1 MSTEAM
7 MPISADAL
15 HYRTILFELRKPVTI
30 PPQIFDEIWPYVDS
44 KYECRLRKSRKSSV
58 AQVADTDGKVIK
70 RRQSS
75 IRNANLCNVRIK
87 VLHLVDGTAVTIERL
102 DEHTHTHDIEESFQI
117 KKPGI
122 LVGYIKSEAAKNY
135 SASQIYHAIH
145 SAGTH
150 EGAERLKELEEKK
163 QERREMRRSEKQ
175 KRRALQTQGQLNM
188 EYNDVCEELDLVASD
203 KFRIIFRQR
212 DDEYEKQLIKDN
224 YVLLPNDNQFGS
236 YYTIDLPGQ
245 VYIYDKDS
253 NQVVLAIKCTPIT
266 KLTKEEIKNF
276 QDVFI
281 HLHKD
286 SQLHNECTS
295 NGPQATGRC
304 GLWDGGLDMSK
315 DNSLTHTSIS
325 SRVRN

>member
-15 HYRTILFELRKPVTI
+15 HYRTILFELSKPVTI

-44 KYECRLRKSRKSSV
+44 VYSKLQQELLQAYGTVRVQKYECRLRKSRKSSV

-117 KKPGI
+117 KKPSI

-135 SASQIYHAIH
+135 SASQIYH

-150 EGAERLKELEEKK
+150 EGAERLKELGGSSLK
-163 QERREMRRSEKQ
+163 
-175 KRRALQTQGQLNM
+175 T
-188 EYNDVCEELDLVASD
+188 
-203 KFRIIFRQR
+203 
-212 DDEYEKQLIKDN
+212 KDMT
-224 YVLLPNDNQFGS
+224 F
-236 YYTIDLPGQ
+236 
-245 VYIYDKDS
+245 
-253 NQVVLAIKCTPIT
+253 
-266 KLTKEEIKNF
+266 
-276 QDVFI
+276 
-281 HLHKD
+281 
-286 SQLHNECTS
+286 
-295 NGPQATGRC
+295 
-304 GLWDGGLDMSK
+304 
-315 DNSLTHTSIS
+315 
-325 SRVRN
+325 